1 MRHLVTPLLRH
12 SLMPVIVVAQIA
24 LACAIICNALFLLQ
38 QRMTPVLTPDGV
50 SEPSHLLVAWQVAA
64 KGQPWQPARLL
75 EVETALGSIP
85 GVKATSVAGSIP
97 METLVQMNAEALA
110 DGSNGNTT
118 NAAMYVG
125 NHMLDALGLQMVAGR
140 AFSTDEAA
148 VQYQDSGINNDG
160 PTIITEA
167 LAHRLFPKGDALGR
181 VIRIGSAP
189 DAARRTVVG
198 IVRHLMRN
206 ELGQDNRE
214 NIDYS
219 MLFPGLPGNWPL
231 PVFVVRVRSTANPE
245 QVRHVVKTVIE
256 RELGQEMVR
265 GVAHYDTYEE
275 LRDRA
280 LAGPRAAIYLLTAVS
295 TVVLVITLA
304 GIVGLTTYWVRQRTR
319 QIGIR
324 RALGAR
330 KIDILHWLLIENALI
345 VSVGVVLGML
355 LAYSINLW
363 LMRHYELS
371 RLPATYLPFGGAV
384 LVLLSQLAIL
394 WPAVRATQ
402 VSPAVATQSV

>member
-12 SLMPVIVVAQIA
+12 SLMPVIVAAQIA
-24 LACAIICNALFLLQ
+24 LACAIVCNALFLLQ

-50 SEPSHLLVAWQVAA
+50 SEPGHLVVAWQVAA
-64 KGQPWQPARLL
+64 KGQSWQPSRLL
-75 EVETALGSIP
+75 EVETALRSIP
-85 GVKATSVAGSIP
+85 GVAATSVAGSIP
-97 METLVQMNAEALA
+97 METLVQMNGEALA
-110 DGSNGNTT
+110 NGNTA

-125 NHMLDALGLQMVAGR
+125 NHLLDALGLQMVAGR
-140 AFSTDEAA
+140 AFSSDEAA

-160 PTIITEA
+160 PALITEA
-167 LAHRLFPKGDALGR
+167 LAHRLFPKGDALGK

-231 PVFVVRVRSTANPE
+231 PVFVVRAQSTANPE
-245 QVRHVVKTVIE
+245 QVRHAVKAIIE

-265 GVAHYDTYEE
+265 GVAHYDTYED

-304 GIVGLTTYWVRQRTR
+304 GIVGLTTYWVQQRTR
-319 QIGIR
+319 QIGVR

-330 KIDILHWLLIENALI
+330 KIDILHWLLIENVLI

-363 LMRHYELS
+363 LMSHYELS
-371 RLPATYLPFGGAV
+371 RLPLTYLPLGAIV
-384 LVLLSQLAIL
+384 LLLLSQLAVL
-394 WPAVRATQ
+394 WPAIRATR
-402 VSPAVATQSV
+402 VSPSVATRSI

>member
-1 MRHLVTPLLRH
+1 
-12 SLMPVIVVAQIA
+12 MPVIVAAQIA
-24 LACAIICNALFLLQ
+24 LACAIVCNALFLLQ

-50 SEPSHLLVAWQVAA
+50 SEPSHLIVAWQVAA
-64 KGQPWQPARLL
+64 KGQAWRPSRLM

-85 GVKATSVAGSIP
+85 GVAATSVAGSIP
-97 METLVQMNAEALA
+97 METLVQMNGEALA
-110 DGSNGNTT
+110 NGSNRNTA

-125 NHMLDALGLQMVAGR
+125 NHLQDALGLQMIAGR
-140 AFSTDEAA
+140 AFSPDEAA

-160 PTIITEA
+160 PAIITEA
-167 LAHRLFPKGDALGR
+167 LAQRLFPKRDALGK

-231 PVFVVRVRSTANPE
+231 PVFVVRAQSTANPE
-245 QVRHVVKTVIE
+245 QVRHAVKAVIE

-265 GVAHYDTYEE
+265 GLAHYDTYEE

-295 TVVLVITLA
+295 TVVLIITLA
-304 GIVGLTTYWVRQRTR
+304 GIVGLTTYWVQQRTH
-319 QIGIR
+319 QIGVR

-330 KIDILHWLLIENALI
+330 KIDILHWLLIENVLI
-345 VSVGVVLGML
+345 VSVGVALGML

-363 LMRHYELS
+363 LMSHYELS
-371 RLPATYLPFGGAV
+371 RLPLTYLPLGAV
-384 LVLLSQLAIL
+384 VLLVLSQSAVL
-394 WPAVRATQ
+394 WPAVRATR
-402 VSPAVATQSV
+402 VPPSVATRSI